1 MAHHFSKVA
10 ASIRAQNGSQ
20 HGRIASSPRG
30 KLQKLP
36 RMERVERFRLMTQS
50 LLANRS
56 LSRLLGKDW
65 PKTLDELEALKR
77 K

>member
-1 MAHHFSKVA
+1 
-10 ASIRAQNGSQ
+10 
-20 HGRIASSPRG
+20 
-30 KLQKLP
+30 
-36 RMERVERFRLMTQS
+36 MERVERFRLMTQS